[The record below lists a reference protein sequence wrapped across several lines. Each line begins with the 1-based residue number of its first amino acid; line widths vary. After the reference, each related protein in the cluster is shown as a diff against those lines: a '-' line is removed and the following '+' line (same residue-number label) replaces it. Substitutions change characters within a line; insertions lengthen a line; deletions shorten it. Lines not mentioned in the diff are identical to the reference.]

1 MNRDEQFEQR
11 LLRQPLR
18 EIPSTWR
25 EEILDAA
32 SSAAGSR
39 PSTFDPRPAPWWREL
54 FWPHPTAWAAL
65 AAVWLVVLGL
75 NFVSRE
81 PSSRTLARQVAP
93 PSPQMRELLKQQE
106 RLFAELV
113 GPIEKPQADRSKLT
127 GPQPRSSR
135 RVEFINA

>member
-1 MNRDEQFEQR
+1 MNNEEQFEQR
-11 LLRQPLR
+11 LKRQSLR
-18 EIPSTWR
+18 EVPPAWR

-39 PSTFDPRPAPWWREL
+39 PSTLDPRPAPWWREL
-54 FWPHPTAWAAL
+54 IWPHPTAWAAL

-81 PSSRTLARQVAP
+81 PSAQKLARHVAP
-93 PSPQMRELLKQQE
+93 PSPQMRELLKQQG

-113 GPIEKPQADRSKLT
+113 GPLEKPQAERPKQVGS
-127 GPQPRSSR
+127 QPRSSR
-135 RVEFINA
+135 REEVFNA